1 MPANEGAA
9 ARLPLYLVRLDWHL
23 LTPVLGS
30 MPATSLI
37 VDLWYR
43 PLAAQRF
50 VIEFGLYRSLQGA
63 GAKLRRCKYSRQGSE
78 IGRARVLVRHRL
90 PGRVVLPGRA
100 DRTGAVMPDL
110 RETAILEDPLQG
122 QEKGGAVFHL
132 SLRLAGVHQE

>member
-1 MPANEGAA
+1 M
-9 ARLPLYLVRLDWHL
+9 
-23 LTPVLGS
+23 
-30 MPATSLI
+30 
-37 VDLWYR
+37 
-43 PLAAQRF
+43 
-50 VIEFGLYRSLQGA
+50 IEFGLYRSLQGA

-100 DRTGAVMPDL
+100 DRTGAVR

-132 SLRLAGVHQE
+132 SLRLAAVHQE

>member
-1 MPANEGAA
+1 M
-9 ARLPLYLVRLDWHL
+9 
-23 LTPVLGS
+23 
-30 MPATSLI
+30 
-37 VDLWYR
+37 
-43 PLAAQRF
+43 
-50 VIEFGLYRSLQGA
+50 IEFGLYRSLQGA

-122 QEKGGAVFHL
+122 QEKGGARI
-132 SLRLAGVHQE
+132 SPQLAPSCGTSGVIALAPRHSYCRR